1 MNEEFEYDQAGID
14 LTVASEGLQLTAYPD
29 PGSGG
34 APWTIGV
41 GHTGP
46 DVTEGMTITK
56 DEAYDLLRKDIK
68 SASDAVKRFVT
79 VQLNKNQFDALT
91 DFVFNVGLGNFA
103 SSTLLKKLNNGDY
116 DGAGEQFAAWN
127 KASGRVLQGLV
138 TRRSNEENMFN
149 S

>member
-79 VQLNKNQFDALT
+79 VQLNQNQFDALT

-127 KASGRVLQGLV
+127 KASGRILQGLV
-138 TRRSNEENMFN
+138 TRRSNEENLFN

>member
-79 VQLNKNQFDALT
+79 VQLNKNQFDLLRTTMKAISI
-91 DFVFNVGLGNFA
+91 VKK
-103 SSTLLKKLNNGDY
+103 STGQNRILFY
-116 DGAGEQFAAWN
+116 
-127 KASGRVLQGLV
+127 SV
-138 TRRSNEENMFN
+138 TMMCY
-149 S
+149 